1 MLQTLSFGVQVALLG
16 MGIVFVALVFLIG
29 IIKVMGMATKASD
42 RKKPVVATVTATEKE
57 NEKVVTSTEEDNSEI
72 LAVISA
78 AVAMMTGG
86 NGRIVTINR
95 VREGVVPGWAAA
107 GRQETM
113 RLRQGL

>member
-1 MLQTLSFGVQVALLG
+1 MLETLLFGVQVALLG
-16 MGIVFVALVFLIG
+16 MGIVFVVLAFLIG
-29 IIKVMGMATKASD
+29 IIKVLGMATKASD

-57 NEKVVTSTEEDNSEI
+57 NEKVVALTEEENSEI

-95 VREGVVPGWAAA
+95 VREEAVPGWASA

-113 RLRQGL
+113 RLRQEL